1 MVLPMRLLDPTE
13 LALEAR
19 VATRTQQLEQAN
31 LELKRQSH
39 TDALTGLSNR
49 RGFDERFAA
58 ALERARAEAA
68 PLAFLMLDIDHFKR
82 INDRFGHSYGDE
94 CLAQVGPTLNTFS
107 WRDNEFAVRLGGEEF
122 AAVFIGMLP
131 AQALAIAE
139 QIRETVAG
147 LEVSTADERLRFTI
161 SIGVAVWVPDALDD
175 KLSFSKAADEALYKA
190 KAMGRNRVCS
200 APIEPVTV

>member
-1 MVLPMRLLDPTE
+1 MLASVRLRRLPTAMVLPMRLLDPTE

-58 ALERARAEAA
+58 ALERARADAA

-107 WRDNEFAVRLGGEEF
+107 WRDNEFAARLGGRS
-122 AAVFIGMLP
+122 LP
-131 AQALAIAE
+131 
-139 QIRETVAG
+139 
-147 LEVSTADERLRFTI
+147 
-161 SIGVAVWVPDALDD
+161 PC
-175 KLSFSKAADEALYKA
+175 LS
-190 KAMGRNRVCS
+190 VCS
-200 APIEPVTV
+200 LLRPWP